1 MIEVKCK
8 DKTYIVEAEDQRSA
22 ISKLIEIGIDIVN
35 KERSNIMSSK
45 VISKE
50 VIDNIAESLSRSSFG
65 SGEMIAGIL
74 SDPEFQMPVENG
86 VWEISEEQDNDGEY
100 YYYYWKRNDNVMR
113 GPSWQERVSF
123 QIKIDND
130 TIEFLLGC
138 GVHGA
143 SCVFSRRTGDL
154 LEVVP
159 DSLPSDWFWGDGDC
173 PDLSLRARREFL
185 QMTAPV
191 QHA

>member
-1 MIEVKCK
+1 MTTTTTTKQ
-8 DKTYIVEAEDQRSA
+8 VEFLD
-22 ISKLIEIGIDIVN
+22 
-35 KERSNIMSSK
+35 SK
-45 VISKE
+45 VISK
-50 VIDNIAESLSRSSFG
+50 IAETLERSSFG

-74 SDPEFQMPVENG
+74 EDPKFRMPVEPG

-143 SCVFSRRTGDL
+143 SCVFDRSSGDL
-154 LEVVP
+154 IEVVP
-159 DSLPSDWFWGDGDC
+159 DSSPSDCFWGDGDH

-185 QMTAPV
+185 KMK
-191 QHA
+191 